1 MVDFSIL
8 IAISCVRKALK
19 TEKAKMP
26 SKKAR
31 MSPQKTRSPFTPARI
46 FLNTTKRSMGK
57 ERTLRDI
64 RNITGKIRK
73 VDKINIQSC

>member
-8 IAISCVRKALK
+8 IAISCDHKALK

-26 SKKAR
+26 PKKAR
-31 MSPQKTRSPFTPARI
+31 MYSKKARI
-46 FLNTTKRSMGK
+46 FLNTTKRSTRK